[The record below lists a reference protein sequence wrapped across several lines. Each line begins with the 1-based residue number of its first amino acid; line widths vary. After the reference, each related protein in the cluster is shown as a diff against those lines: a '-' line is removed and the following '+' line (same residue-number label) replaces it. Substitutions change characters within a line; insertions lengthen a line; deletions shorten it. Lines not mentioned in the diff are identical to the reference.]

1 MTSRPL
7 TWGCIMSFNWQKLL
21 FFIIFSAQ
29 FNAGFSDEIDDNQIL
44 LSARPGVCI
53 IAEVNNKPCE
63 MALNLIWKSRQLVD
77 LCLYSSTQTQAH
89 QCWSRTQQGSFH
101 FQFESKIDVQFW
113 LQKPEVSQR
122 LELIEVRVLSLTKRK
137 PERRR
142 RRHVWSVW

>member
-1 MTSRPL
+1 
-7 TWGCIMSFNWQKLL
+7 MSFKWQKFL
-21 FFIIFSAQ
+21 FFMICGLN
-29 FNAGFSDEIDDNQIL
+29 FNSGFSDEIDDNQIL

-53 IAEVNNKPCE
+53 IGESNNKPCE
-63 MALNLIWKSRQLVD
+63 MALNLIWKSRQSVD
-77 LCLYSSTQTQAH
+77 LCLYSSIQNNTH
-89 QCWSRTQQGSFH
+89 KCWSRAEYGSFH

-113 LQKPEVSQR
+113 LQKPEATER

>member
-1 MTSRPL
+1 MICGL
-7 TWGCIMSFNWQKLL
+7 NFN
-21 FFIIFSAQ
+21 S
-29 FNAGFSDEIDDNQIL
+29 GFSDEIEDNKIL

-53 IAEVNNKPCE
+53 IAKVTEKPCE
-63 MALNLIWKSRQLVD
+63 MALNLVWKSRRLAD
-77 LCLYSSTQTQAH
+77 LCLYSSTQKQAH
-89 QCWSRTQQGSFH
+89 QCWSRAQHGSLH
-101 FQFESKIDVQFW
+101 FQFESKVDVQFW